1 MQYGLLVIV
10 ACFFYAI
17 SNNVIKTFL
26 QDFPT
31 LAISSVSYF
40 MVGVAAVGYL
50 FYSGFIGVMRSHP
63 HAWESLGYLAILAIT
78 GTMVASLLFFK
89 LIKNTNALFAST
101 VSYLIPIVAIGWGIF
116 DGETVTAWHWLG
128 VLAILS
134 GVYVARK

>member
-1 MQYGLLVIV
+1 M
-10 ACFFYAI
+10 
-17 SNNVIKTFL
+17 IKTYL

-31 LAISSVSYF
+31 LAISAVSYL
-40 MVGVAAVGYL
+40 MVGTLALVYL
-50 FYSGFIGVMRSHP
+50 FYSGFIEVMKTHP
-63 HAWESLGYLAILAIT
+63 QAWESLGYLSILAVA

-101 VSYLIPIVAIGWGIF
+101 VSYLIPIVAIGWGVL
-116 DGETVTAWHWLG
+116 DGEDISILHWLG